1 MVLICITRSLLT
13 GPARPILAPLSH
25 PTKYGAAAIFVNL
38 LDMRRLCGT
47 AELSLS

>member
-25 PTKYGAAAIFVNL
+25 SRKYGAAATFINL
-38 LDMRRLCGT
+38 FEVR
-47 AELSLS
+47 